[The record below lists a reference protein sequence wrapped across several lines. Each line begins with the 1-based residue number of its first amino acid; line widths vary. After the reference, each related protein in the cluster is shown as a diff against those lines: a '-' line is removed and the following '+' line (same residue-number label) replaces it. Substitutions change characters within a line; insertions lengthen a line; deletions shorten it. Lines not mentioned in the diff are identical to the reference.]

1 MVFTRVISKAHLEKF
16 LLENSFLNKF
26 YVEYDGYLSNHLA
39 HAAIALHHLRA
50 PVTHLDGFSA
60 AYVRKL
66 EAPDGTAA
74 RKQSEVGIHSTP
86 SCCTMSC

>member
-1 MVFTRVISKAHLEKF
+1 MVSTRVISKAHLEKF

-50 PVTHLDGFSA
+50 PVTHLDGFAA

-66 EAPDGTAA
+66 EAPEKAERG
-74 RKQSEVGIHSTP
+74 RKLGIHGKRFS
-86 SCCTMSC
+86 TMSH